1 MKRLIMA
8 AVMRVKPARGGSN
21 AGGCEPPTSPDSRSG
36 AIARR
41 SAILLSGTAAIAL
54 SITQPAGA
62 ITINDQVAAAAGGI
76 GNYYD
81 AGNQFPNVVSLLN
94 PAGGTFCTGTLINSR
109 TILTAAHC
117 AFDPTTGRVDPLLR
131 STSISSAPIAGPGTG
146 ITSFV
151 RNSNF
156 PGIIPGFIPND
167 TAVISLAQPI
177 TTISPVTIA
186 GVVPAPGTVLVSAGY
201 GGSGTGTS
209 MTLNFD
215 NKRRNMTTELGAYAT
230 SVLGANLGSTQPFL
244 LAQFRDPANPF
255 GLNPA
260 NPFLNVFNLTVP
272 TSPLEGGTA
281 PADSGG
287 PLFIQTPAG
296 LVQIGEEFG
305 GFNPAN
311 PESLGYGLVSGWTP
325 LALFLDWIAQ
335 NNPQREVTAAP
346 GNFNWSN
353 AAAWIDA
360 FPDPARPNGAVP
372 DNTRGEVNID
382 ANEAARYYNVTLS
395 NPGTITLDMN
405 PQIDNLWIM
414 GAQSQLVIGGPYTL
428 EVLLDTRLSAGALTM
443 LPGGILATGTYTQT
457 GGLLQYLLTPGGAGR
472 ITVVNTAT
480 LGGALGV
487 TVMPGLYGLSTRY
500 TLLSAGAISG
510 QFAQF
515 ISVSPP
521 SAFLSLSGPIYNPDP
536 SVDVTVTRTPFG
548 ALPGLTRNQQAVGN
562 ALEAGYST
570 TRTGPAATLYTQLLT
585 TGTPD
590 ALSQLSGEVHGSVQ
604 SVMVDDS
611 RYIRQAVLGRLRQAP
626 YAGGTGAIAAL
637 GSGGPTLAYA
647 EPATDAALAYAAK
660 KPSFPIKPPP
670 FAAPAET
677 PDLTFWAQGVGAW
690 GKINSDGNAADA
702 SRNLSGVFTG
712 FDRRFGD
719 WRAGLAAGYS
729 NSSVSVSA
737 RASSANIDTAY
748 VAAYAGTSYWAWNF
762 RSGAT
767 FAWNTIGTSRA
778 IAFPSFFDQATTR
791 YGAGEAQVF
800 GELGYGLTF
809 GAIAAEPFAGLA
821 WVHLDTASFTET
833 GGVSALIGTGHKE
846 DVGYSTLGAR
856 VATYYLLQNG
866 MALIP
871 RASVAWQHAFGDVT
885 PTAALTFQSIGSGF
899 NIFGVPIARDAAL
912 VEAGGDLQLTAQ
924 AKIGVSYAGQLAN
937 SAHDHSVR
945 GNFTWR
951 F

>member
-1 MKRLIMA
+1 MPGA
-8 AVMRVKPARGGSN
+8 ARVSGGRKMRVKPSSEAGACRLSALSAR
-21 AGGCEPPTSPDSRSG
+21 RSG
-36 AIARR
+36 AIARC

-54 SITQPAGA
+54 SIAQPAGA

-76 GNYYD
+76 ANYYD
-81 AGNQFPNVVSLLN
+81 AGNQFPNVVSLFN
-94 PAGGTFCTGTLINSR
+94 GSSFCTGSLINSR

-117 AFDPTTGRVDPLLR
+117 FVPGLVP
-131 STSISSAPIAGPGTG
+131 SISFSPIAGPGTG

-151 RNSNF
+151 RNPNF
-156 PGIIPGFIPND
+156 VQGPGALPND

-177 TTISPVTIA
+177 TTISPVMI
-186 GVVPAPGTVLVSAGY
+186 GGQIPAPGTVLVSAGY
-201 GGSGTGTS
+201 GFNGTGTFCC
-209 MTLNFD
+209 NGID
-215 NKRRNMTTELGAYAT
+215 NKRRNMTIEFGAYAN
-230 SVLGANLGSTQPFL
+230 SIFGVPLSTQRFL
-244 LAQFRDPANPF
+244 LAQFRDP
-255 GLNPA
+255 LNP
-260 NPFLNVFNLTVP
+260 NSTIPNNNLNNVFNLTVP

-281 PADSGG
+281 GGDSGG
-287 PLFIQTPAG
+287 PVFIQTAAG
-296 LVQIGEEFG
+296 LVQIGELFG
-305 GFNPAN
+305 GFNPVGL
-311 PESLGYGLVSGWTP
+311 PSRYGAVSIWSP
-325 LALFLDWIAQ
+325 LNLFLDWVAQ
-335 NNPQREVTAAP
+335 NNPLRQVTAAP

-353 AAAWIDA
+353 PAAWIDA
-360 FPDPARPNGAVP
+360 FPDAARPNGAVP
-372 DNTRGEVNID
+372 DNTRGSVDIN
-382 ANEAARYYNVTLS
+382 ANQAARYYDVTLS

-405 PQIDNLWIM
+405 PQIDNLSIM
-414 GAQSQLVIGGPYTL
+414 GAQSQIVIGGPHTL

-457 GGLLQYLLTPGGAGR
+457 GGVLQYLLTPGGAGR

-480 LGGALGV
+480 LGGTSTLGV

-548 ALPGLTRNQQAVGN
+548 ALAGLTANQRAVGN

-570 TRTGPAATLYTQLLT
+570 TLTGPAATLYTKLLT

-590 ALSQLSGEVHGSVQ
+590 ALSQLSGEIHGSVQ

-637 GSGGPTLAYA
+637 GSGGPTLAYG
-647 EPATDAALAYAAK
+647 ESETDAALAYADK
-660 KPSFPIKPPP
+660 KPSFPIKAPPL
-670 FAAPAET
+670 AAPVET

-690 GKINSDGNAADA
+690 GKIDGDGNAADA

-748 VAAYAGTSYWAWNF
+748 VAAYAGTSFWAWNF

-767 FAWNTIGTSRA
+767 FAWNTIGSSRT
-778 IAFPSFFDQATTR
+778 IAFPGFVEQATTR
-791 YGAGEAQVF
+791 YDAGEAQVF
-800 GELGYGLTF
+800 GEVGYGLTF

-821 WVHLDTASFTET
+821 WVHLDTASSTET
-833 GGVSALIGTGHKE
+833 GGVSVLAGTGNRD

-899 NIFGVPIARDAAL
+899 NILCVPIARDAAL
-912 VEAGGDLQLTAQ
+912 VEAGGDLLLTAQ

-937 SAHDHSVR
+937 RAHDHSVK

>member
-1 MKRLIMA
+1 MARWRTALLGSAA
-8 AVMRVKPARGGSN
+8 AVVMLAGEPAR
-21 AGGCEPPTSPDSRSG
+21 
-36 AIARR
+36 AI
-41 SAILLSGTAAIAL
+41 S
-54 SITQPAGA
+54 
-62 ITINDQVAAAAGGI
+62 INDQVAAAAGGI
-76 GNYYD
+76 ANYYD
-81 AGNQFPNVVSLLN
+81 AGNQFPNVVSLFN
-94 PAGGTFCTGTLINSR
+94 GSSFCTGSLINSR

-117 AFDPTTGRVDPLLR
+117 FVPNLIP
-131 STSISSAPIAGPGTG
+131 SISLAPIAGPGTG

-151 RNSNF
+151 RNPNF
-156 PGIIPGFIPND
+156 VQGPGALPND

-201 GGSGTGTS
+201 GDNGTGTFCC
-209 MTLNFD
+209 NGID
-215 NKRRNMTTELGAYAT
+215 NKRRNMTIEFGAYAN
-230 SVLGANLGSTQPFL
+230 SIFGVPLSTQPFL
-244 LAQFRDPANPF
+244 LAQFRDP
-255 GLNPA
+255 LNP
-260 NPFLNVFNLTVP
+260 NSTIPNNNLNNVFNLTVP

-281 PADSGG
+281 GGDSGG
-287 PLFIQTPAG
+287 PVFIQTAAG
-296 LVQIGEEFG
+296 LLQIGELFG
-305 GFNPAN
+305 GFNPVGF
-311 PESLGYGLVSGWTP
+311 PSEYGALSIWTP
-325 LALFLDWIAQ
+325 LNLFLDWVAQ
-335 NNPQREVTAAP
+335 NNPLRQVTAAP

-353 AAAWIDA
+353 PGAWIDA

-372 DNTRGEVNID
+372 DNTRGSVDIN
-382 ANEAARYYNVTLS
+382 ANQAARYYDVTLS

-405 PQIDNLWIM
+405 PQIDTLSIA
-414 GAQSQLVIGGPYTL
+414 GAQSQLIIGAPYTL
-428 EVLLDTRLSAGALTM
+428 EVLLGTTLSAGTLTM
-443 LPGGILATGTYTQT
+443 AGGTLATSEFLMIGGLLTGGGTIGGSPNFQGLCGNNVCVTITGGTVAPVGTLSIQGNYTQT
-457 GGLLQYLLTPGGAGR
+457 GGLLQFQLAPAGANGKLAV
-472 ITVVNTAT
+472 TNTAT
-480 LGGALGV
+480 LGGTSTLGV
-487 TVMPGLYGLSTRY
+487 TVMPGLYGLSTPY
-500 TLLSAGAISG
+500 ALLTAGAISG

-515 ISVSPP
+515 ISVSPS
-521 SAFLSLSGPIYNPDP
+521 SAFLSLSGPIYNPT

-548 ALPGLTRNQQAVGN
+548 ALAGLTANQRAVGN
-562 ALEAGYST
+562 ALETGYST
-570 TRTGPAATLYTQLLT
+570 TLTGPAATLYTKLLT

-604 SVMVDDS
+604 TTMIDDS

-637 GSGGPTLAYA
+637 GSGGPTLAYG

-660 KPSFPIKPPP
+660 KPSFPIKAPPL
-670 FAAPAET
+670 AAPAET

-690 GKINSDGNAADA
+690 GKIDSDGNAADV

-748 VAAYAGTSYWAWNF
+748 VAAYAGTSFWAWNF

-778 IAFPSFFDQATTR
+778 IAFPGFFEQATTR

-809 GAIAAEPFAGLA
+809 GAIAAEPFVGLA
-821 WVHLDTASFTET
+821 WVHLDTDSFTET

-885 PTAALTFQSIGSGF
+885 PTAALSFQSIGSGF
-899 NIFGVPIARDAAL
+899 NILGVPIARDAAL

-937 SAHDHSVR
+937 TAHDHSVR